1 VRAVLQR
8 VRSARVLVDG
18 EVVGAI
24 ERGVLAYVGVAEGDT
39 TAEAEWLAD
48 KIAGLRVFPSDER
61 PIDRSLLDVGGA
73 ALVVSQFTLLADTRR
88 GRRPS
93 FTGAAA
99 PAVAEPLVDA
109 VVEALRGQG
118 VEVATGRFGA
128 MMQVESTNDGPVTI
142 VLDSTDR
149 ERPRRG

>member
-1 VRAVLQR
+1 
-8 VRSARVLVDG
+8 
-18 EVVGAI
+18 
-24 ERGVLAYVGVAEGDT
+24 
-39 TAEAEWLAD
+39 
-48 KIAGLRVFPSDER
+48 
-61 PIDRSLLDVGGA
+61 
-73 ALVVSQFTLLADTRR
+73 
-88 GRRPS
+88 RPS

-118 VEVATGRFGA
+118 IEVATGRFGA

-149 ERPRRG
+149 ERPRRR